1 MFGFGRFEELIV
13 ILAIIL
19 VLFGG
24 KKLPELSK
32 GLSNSI
38 RELRKAFKDDVSED
52 EPKTT
57 DAKLTKTA
65 KAKSRKK
72 TS

>member
-1 MFGFGRFEELIV
+1 MFGLGRFEELIV

-32 GLSNSI
+32 GLGESI
-38 RELRKAFKDDVSED
+38 RELRKAFKDDVTD
-52 EPKTT
+52 DKTKIAT
-57 DAKLTKTA
+57 KQKSKTKTP
-65 KAKSRKK
+65 
-72 TS
+72 